1 MAHAVAIPARI
12 SPDYRGLPFWM
23 NRTLEELQKF
33 RSDPNTDVVH
43 DLRVALRR
51 SRSIADAMKEVDPHP
66 DWNEMRQ
73 AARKMFRSL
82 GELRDVQVMADW
94 LNKLCPED
102 DALKNHL
109 LETLA
114 HAERL
119 ANLKAQH
126 RAERF
131 DDRHWK
137 KLMHSLGA
145 RMRRVHADGDAAH
158 CLALE
163 RLEEAK
169 ELHRRAMRTENEKPW
184 HALRVGIK
192 HFRYTTESLLPAA
205 HAEWAESLKRVQE
218 VLGNIHDLD
227 VFSLRLRR
235 AMAQHVGE
243 TNADWDSR
251 IAAERE
257 KNVETYRQLA
267 LGTASV
273 WSEWFSGFPRDGW
286 ERYANAR
293 IRATRNAMDPKPGRS
308 TLLSRFSLRIWSQ
321 LRIQKVAVV
330 FSDKTGRRILET
342 AARLSGVRQQNGNPD
357 RKANGKKA
365 REKFARTFLLRSPVP
380 PRWTFAEWERAAW
393 AIRFQRGPEPGQ
405 RNKRF
410 AKLSDEQQAPICLL
424 AGILR
429 MACAAQKSGVARSSS
444 LRIET
449 LPQGLL
455 LHIAGV
461 EDSPKNAARFAAAKR
476 MLERSLGKTI
486 LIQVESEISA
496 IPNNQTNYT
505 PPFPISIVR

>member
-1 MAHAVAIPARI
+1 
-12 SPDYRGLPFWM
+12 
-23 NRTLEELQKF
+23 
-33 RSDPNTDVVH
+33 
-43 DLRVALRR
+43 LRVALRR

-66 DWNEMRQ
+66 HWNEMRQ

-94 LNKLCPED
+94 LNGLCPED

-114 HAERL
+114 HAEKL

-131 DDRHWK
+131 DDKGWR
-137 KLMHSLGA
+137 KLMHSLSA
-145 RMRRVHADGDAAH
+145 RMRRVPTDGDAAH

-192 HFRYTTESLLPAA
+192 HFRYTTESLLPTA
-205 HAEWAESLKRVQE
+205 HAEWAESLKRVQD

-227 VFSLRLRR
+227 VFALRLRR
-235 AMAQHVGE
+235 AIAQYVG
-243 TNADWDSR
+243 NSKVDWDSR

-257 KNVETYRQLA
+257 KNVETYRQLT

-273 WSEWFSGFPRDGW
+273 WSEWFSGFPRDSW
-286 ERYANAR
+286 ERYAKAR
-293 IRATRNAMDPKPGRS
+293 LRATRTAMDPKPGRS
-308 TLLSRFSLRIWSQ
+308 TLLSRLSLRIWSQ
-321 LRIQKVAVV
+321 LRIQKVAAV
-330 FSDKTGRRILET
+330 FSDKTARRILET
-342 AARLSGVRQQNGNPD
+342 AALLSGVREPNANP
-357 RKANGKKA
+357 NGKPTRRKA

-380 PRWTFAEWERAAW
+380 PRFTFPEWERAAW
-393 AIRFQRGPEPGQ
+393 AIRFQRGLEPGKH
-405 RNKRF
+405 NKRF
-410 AKLSDEQQAPICLL
+410 SKLLEGQQAQICLF

-429 MACAAQKSGVARSSS
+429 LALAAQKSGVARSSS
-444 LRIET
+444 LRIES

-455 LHIAGV
+455 LRIAGV
-461 EDSPKNAARFAAAKR
+461 EDSPKNAARFTAAKR
-476 MLERSLGKTI
+476 LLERSLGKPI
-486 LIQVESEISA
+486 LVQAESEISVTA
-496 IPNNQTNYT
+496 VSETDST
-505 PPFPISIVR
+505 PPFPIAIVR